1 MDTQMLI
8 RIVVG
13 VLMIAVV
20 GALAVKRVLWLTKL
34 IRSGQPLSEGNNRKD
49 NLGKRITTQF
59 EEVFGQ
65 TRLLRWSV
73 PGIAHFFT
81 MWGFFILG
89 SVYVEA
95 FGQLVDHDFHIPIV
109 GRWDALGFLQ
119 DFFAVAVLLG
129 IITFAIIRIV
139 REPKKHGRDSRF
151 YGSHTGGAWL
161 ILFMI
166 FNVIWTY
173 ALVRGAAVNT
183 GALPY
188 GNGAF
193 FSQLM
198 GAILHPLGEPANE
211 WIETLALLAHIAIML
226 VFLLIVLHSKHLH
239 IGLAPINVTFKR
251 MPNGLG
257 PLLPVESKGELVD
270 FEDPAEDA
278 VLGRGKIED
287 FTWKGYLDMT
297 TCTEC
302 GRCQSQCPAWNTGK
316 PLSPK
321 LVIMNLR
328 DHMFAKAPYILGDKE
343 TPLENTPEGGL
354 GEELRGEKKSEE
366 HAHEHVPESGFERI
380 MGSGPDQALRPL
392 VGTLEQGGV
401 IDPDVLWSCTTCG
414 ACVEQCPVDIE
425 HIDHIVDMRRYQVMM
440 ESEFPGE
447 LGVLY
452 KNLENKGNPWGQNA
466 KDRTNW
472 IDEVDFDVPV
482 FGKDV
487 DSFEGYEYLFWVG
500 CAGAFEDRAKKTT
513 KAVAELLAA
522 AGVKYLV
529 LGEGETCNGDS
540 ARRSGNEF
548 LFQQLA
554 SQNVETLNDLFEGV
568 ERVDRKVVVTCPHC
582 FNTLGREYPQLGGN
596 YTVLHHTQLLNRLVR
611 DKKLIPV
618 KSASESG
625 MDITYHD
632 PCYLGRH
639 NKEYSAPRELIGAS
653 GAKLTEMPRHADRG
667 LCCGAGGARMW
678 MEEHIGKRVNVER
691 SEEAVDTGASAI
703 ATGCPFCRVMMTDGV
718 DDVTSTRSL
727 DKAPEVLDVA
737 QLLLGSLD
745 KSSFALPE
753 KGTAANEAEERAAKI
768 AAEAPAEAEETETV
782 EEVEAEAAP
791 AEAKAS
797 TATETKP
804 VTGLGVAGGAKKPG
818 KKTAAAEPAD
828 KPAAAAPAKG
838 LGIAGGAKR
847 PGAKKAAPAAE
858 SAPAAEAPAKAEPE
872 VKGLGIAGGA
882 KRPGAKKA
890 APAAE
895 PAPAAE
901 APAAEAPAKPEPE
914 VKGLGIASGARRP
927 GAKKAAAPKA
937 APNEGESTVTQPPN
951 VDPDKAEPGAKEDT
965 ADSDRGLD
973 EAPKPEPEVKGL
985 GIAPGARRPGAKKA
999 AAPAAPK
1006 AEPEPAAE
1014 SAADSAPEPEP
1025 AAEAESASSSNGS
1038 SNGDARVVG
1047 DEPPVKGL
1055 GIAKG
1060 ARRPGRK

>member
-1 MDTQMLI
+1 MLI
-8 RIVVG
+8 RLVVG
-13 VLMIAVV
+13 LLMTAVV
-20 GALAVKRVLWLTKL
+20 LAFATKRVLWLTNL
-34 IRSGQPLSEGNNRKD
+34 IRSGQKTSDEHARKD
-49 NLGKRITTQF
+49 HLGTRITTQIK
-59 EEVFGQ
+59 EVFGQ
-65 TRLLRWSV
+65 TRLLKWSI
-73 PGIAHFFT
+73 PGLAHFFT
-81 MWGFFILG
+81 MWGFFILA
-89 SVYVEA
+89 SVYLEA
-95 FGQLVDHDFHIPIV
+95 FGLLFVHDFHIPFV

-129 IITFAIIRIV
+129 IATFAVIRIA

-183 GALPY
+183 GTLPY

-198 GAILHPLGEPANE
+198 GWILHPLGTTANA
-211 WIETLALLAHIAIML
+211 WIETIALLLHIGVML

-251 MPNGLG
+251 LPDGLG
-257 PLLPVESKGELVD
+257 PLLPVESEGVPVD

-287 FTWKGYLDMT
+287 FTWKGYLDFT

-328 DHMFAKAPYILGDKE
+328 DHLFAKAPYILGDKE
-343 TPLENTPEGGL
+343 TPGDESVGKELESAEGGFI
-354 GEELRGEKKSEE
+354 ETKHDEE
-366 HAHEHVPESGFERI
+366 HHVPESGFERVPAD
-380 MGSGPDQALRPL
+380 SPQQATRPL

-440 ESEFPGE
+440 ESEFPSE
-447 LGVLY
+447 LGLLF
-452 KNLENKGNPWGQNA
+452 KNLENKGNPWGQNS

-472 IDEVDFDVPV
+472 IDDVDFDVPV

-500 CAGAFEDRAKKTT
+500 CAGAYEDRAKKTT
-513 KAVAELLAA
+513 KAVAELLAI

-554 SQNVETLNDLFEGV
+554 AQNVETLNDLFEGV

-596 YTVLHHTQLLNRLVR
+596 YTVLHHTQLLNRLIR
-611 DKKLIPV
+611 DKKLVPV
-618 KSASESG
+618 SPVDGGA
-625 MDITYHD
+625 DITYHD

-639 NKEYSAPRELIGAS
+639 NKVYDAPRELIGAS

-678 MEEHIGKRVNVER
+678 MEEHIGKRVNHER
-691 SEEAVDTGASAI
+691 VEEALDTGASKI

-718 DDVTSTRSL
+718 DDVAAAN
-727 DKAPEVLDVA
+727 DIPKAEVLDVA

-745 KSSFALPE
+745 QSSVTLPE
-753 KGTAANEAEERAAKI
+753 KGTAAKKAEQRAARVEASTATVERAVP
-768 AAEAPAEAEETETV
+768 AEAPEE
-782 EEVEAEAAP
+782 AP

-797 TATETKP
+797 TASGTKP
-804 VTGLGVAGGAKKPG
+804 VT
-818 KKTAAAEPAD
+818 
-828 KPAAAAPAKG
+828 G

-847 PGAKKAAPAAE
+847 PGAKKAAPAA
-858 SAPAAEAPAKAEPE
+858 AEAPAPAESVKPGPE
-872 VKGLGIAGGA
+872 VKGLGIAAGA
-882 KRPGAKKA
+882 RRPGAKKA
-890 APAAE
+890 APAA
-895 PAPAAE
+895 PAAPAAAAPQAEPE
-901 APAAEAPAKPEPE
+901 APAESVKPE
-914 VKGLGIASGARRP
+914 
-927 GAKKAAAPKA
+927 
-937 APNEGESTVTQPPN
+937 T
-951 VDPDKAEPGAKEDT
+951 
-965 ADSDRGLD
+965 
-973 EAPKPEPEVKGL
+973 EVKGL

-999 AAPAAPK
+999 PAAAPKPAAPQ
-1006 AEPEPAAE
+1006 PEPAPDGE
-1014 SAADSAPEPEP
+1014 SGAAPEPSAEGNGEK
-1025 AAEAESASSSNGS
+1025 AA
-1038 SNGDARVVG
+1038 
-1047 DEPPVKGL
+1047 PPVKGL

-1060 ARRPGRK
+1060 ARPPGKR

>member
-1 MDTQMLI
+1 VDTQMLI
-8 RIVVG
+8 RLVVG
-13 VLMIAVV
+13 LGLTALVLVFA
-20 GALAVKRVLWLTKL
+20 AKRVLWLTTL
-34 IRSGQPLSEGNNRKD
+34 IRSGQKTSPENNRKD
-49 NLGKRITTQF
+49 NFGKRITTQI

-65 TRLLRWSV
+65 TRLLKWSI

-81 MWGFFILG
+81 MWGFFILA
-89 SVYVEA
+89 SVYLEA
-95 FGQLVDHDFHIPIV
+95 YGLLFAHDFHIPFV
-109 GRWDALGFLQ
+109 GKWDALGFLQ

-129 IITFAIIRIV
+129 IITFAIIRV
-139 REPKKHGRDSRF
+139 VSEPKKHGRDSRF

-183 GALPY
+183 ETLPY

-198 GAILHPLGEPANE
+198 GSIMHPLGHTANE
-211 WIETLALLAHIAIML
+211 WIETIALLLHIGVML

-251 MPNGLG
+251 LPDGLG
-257 PLLPVESKGELVD
+257 PLLPVESNGQPID

-287 FTWKGYLDMT
+287 FTWKGYLDFT

-321 LVIMNLR
+321 LVIMDLR
-328 DHMFAKAPYILGDKE
+328 DHMFAKAPYFLDDKE
-343 TPLENTPEGGL
+343 TPDENTPEGGVVETL
-354 GEELRGEKKSEE
+354 VDENDE
-366 HAHEHVPESGFERI
+366 HHVPESGFGRVPAD
-380 MGSGPDQALRPL
+380 SPLQATRPL
-392 VGTLEQGGV
+392 VGTAEQLGV

-440 ESEFPGE
+440 ESEFPSE
-447 LGVLY
+447 LGVLF

-482 FGKDV
+482 YGNDV
-487 DSFEGYEYLFWVG
+487 ESFEGYEYLFWVG
-500 CAGAFEDRAKKTT
+500 CAGAYEDRAKKTT
-513 KAVAELLAA
+513 KAVAELLAI
-522 AGVKYLV
+522 AGVKFLV

-554 SQNVETLNDLFEGV
+554 AQNVETLNEMFEGV

-582 FNTLGREYPQLGGN
+582 FNTLGREYPQVGGN
-596 YTVLHHTQLLNRLVR
+596 YTVLHHTQLLNRLIR
-611 DKKLIPV
+611 DKKLVPV
-618 KSASESG
+618 SPVDGGS
-625 MDITYHD
+625 DITYHD

-639 NKEYSAPRELIGAS
+639 NKVYDAPRELIGAS

-678 MEEHIGKRVNVER
+678 MEEHIGKRVNHER
-691 SEEAVDTGASAI
+691 VEEALDTGASKI

-718 DDVTSTRSL
+718 DDVAAAADL
-727 DKAPEVLDVA
+727 PKAEVLDVA

-745 KSSFALPE
+745 TSSVTLPE
-753 KGTAANEAEERAAKI
+753 KGTAAKESQERAARVE
-768 AAEAPAEAEETETV
+768 ASTATEAPAKAQ
-782 EEVEAEAAP
+782 P
-791 AEAKAS
+791 EAKPEPAVQAS

-804 VTGLGVAGGAKKPG
+804 VT
-818 KKTAAAEPAD
+818 
-828 KPAAAAPAKG
+828 G

-847 PGAKKAAPAAE
+847 PGAKK
-858 SAPAAEAPAKAEPE
+858 SA
-872 VKGLGIAGGA
+872 
-882 KRPGAKKA
+882 
-890 APAAE
+890 
-895 PAPAAE
+895 APAAE
-901 APAAEAPAKPEPE
+901 APAATPAAPA
-914 VKGLGIASGARRP
+914 KGLGIAAGARRP
-927 GAKKAAAPKA
+927 GAKKTAPAAPAAAAP
-937 APNEGESTVTQPPN
+937 Q
-951 VDPDKAEPGAKEDT
+951 AEP
-965 ADSDRGLD
+965 
-973 EAPKPEPEVKGL
+973 EAPAEPAAPEPEVKGL

-999 AAPAAPK
+999 PAAPK
-1006 AEPEPAAE
+1006 PAAPQPEPATE
-1014 SAADSAPEPEP
+1014 RESSAAPDSSADDAPT
-1025 AAEAESASSSNGS
+1025 AA
-1038 SNGDARVVG
+1038 
-1047 DEPPVKGL
+1047 PPVKGL

-1060 ARRPGRK
+1060 ARPPGKR

>member
-8 RIVVG
+8 RIVVV
-13 VLMIAVV
+13 VLMLAVV
-20 GALAVKRVLWLTKL
+20 GVFALKRVMFLTNL
-34 IRSGQPLSEGNNRKD
+34 IRSGAKTSVENNRKD
-49 NLGKRITTQF
+49 EIGKRITTQI

-65 TRLLRWSV
+65 TRLLRWSI
-73 PGIAHFFT
+73 PGLAHFFT

-95 FGQLVDHDFHIPIV
+95 FGQVVDHDFHIPIV
-109 GRWDALGFLQ
+109 GRWGILGFLQ
-119 DFFAVAVLLG
+119 DFFAVAVLVG

-173 ALVRGAAVNT
+173 ALVRGAGANT

-193 FSQLM
+193 FSHFM
-198 GAILHPLGEPANE
+198 GWVLHPFGESANE
-211 WIETLALLAHIAIML
+211 WIETLALIGHIAVML
-226 VFLLIVLHSKHLH
+226 IFLLIVLHSKHLH
-239 IGLAPINVTFKR
+239 IGLAPLNVTFKR
-251 MPNGLG
+251 LPNGLG
-257 PLLPVESKGELVD
+257 PLLPVEYNGERID
-270 FEDPAEDA
+270 FEDPPEDA

-287 FTWKGYLDMT
+287 FTWKGYLDFT

-328 DHMFAKAPYILGDKE
+328 DHLFAKAPYILDGKE

-354 GEELRGEKKSEE
+354 GEEVRGEKHSEE
-366 HAHEHVPESGFERI
+366 HSHEHVPESGFERI
-380 MGSGPDQALRPL
+380 MGSGPAQATRPL

-447 LGVLY
+447 LGVLF
-452 KNLENKGNPWGQNA
+452 KNLETKGNPWGQNA
-466 KDRTNW
+466 QDRTNW

-482 FGKDV
+482 FGQDV

-500 CAGAFEDRAKKTT
+500 CAGAYEDRAKKTT
-513 KAVAELLAA
+513 KAVAELLAV
-522 AGVKYLV
+522 AGVRYLV
-529 LGEGETCNGDS
+529 LGQGETCNGDS

-554 SQNVETLNDLFEGV
+554 AQNVETLNDLFEGV

-596 YTVLHHTQLLNRLVR
+596 YTVLHHTQLLNRLIR
-611 DKKLIPV
+611 DKKLVPV
-618 KSASESG
+618 QSVNGEG
-625 MDITYHD
+625 GEITYHD

-639 NKEYSAPRELIGAS
+639 NKVYDAPRELIGAS

-678 MEEHIGKRVNVER
+678 MEEHIGKRVNTER
-691 SEEAVDTGASAI
+691 TEEALDTGASKI

-718 DDVTSTRSL
+718 DEVSAARDVE
-727 DKAPEVLDVA
+727 KAEVLDLA

-745 KSSFALPE
+745 TSTVTLPE
-753 KGTAANEAEERAAKI
+753 KGTAAKEAEERAAKK
-768 AAEAPAEAEETETV
+768 AAEAPAKAETAT
-782 EEVEAEAAP
+782 VEAEPDAAP
-791 AEAKAS
+791 EPKADAAAATEAESPAQPA
-797 TATETKP
+797 ETKP
-804 VTGLGVAGGAKKPG
+804 VT
-818 KKTAAAEPAD
+818 
-828 KPAAAAPAKG
+828 G

-847 PGAKKAAPAAE
+847 PGAKKAAAPAE
-858 SAPAAEAPAKAEPE
+858 SEAKPAEAAPA
-872 VKGLGIAGGA
+872 KGLGIAAGA
-882 KRPGAKKA
+882 KRPGAKKTAA
-890 APAAE
+890 APSDAKEVKAETPAQTAAE
-895 PAPAAE
+895 T
-901 APAAEAPAKPEPE
+901 PAKPEPE
-914 VKGLGIASGARRP
+914 VKGLGIAAGARRP
-927 GAKKAAAPKA
+927 GAKKAPAKA
-937 APNEGESTVTQPPN
+937 SPNEGEATVTQPPN
-951 VDPDKAEPGAKEDT
+951 VDPDQAKPGAKTDT
-965 ADSDRGLD
+965 ADSDLGL
-973 EAPKPEPEVKGL
+973 ESKPEPEVKGL

-999 AAPAAPK
+999 TAAPVAQPPQPKPQPEAAS
-1006 AEPEPAAE
+1006 EPAPAPESSSEGNGEPAA
-1014 SAADSAPEPEP
+1014 
-1025 AAEAESASSSNGS
+1025 
-1038 SNGDARVVG
+1038 
-1047 DEPPVKGL
+1047 PPVKGL

-1060 ARRPGRK
+1060 ARPPGKR